1 MEWLFLVIAVAAL
14 ALANRSAKRQERK
27 SRDRLRD
34 AIAQDPREF
43 DRLTAALLRDCKRR
57 G

>member
-1 MEWLFLVIAVAAL
+1 MEWLFILIAAAAL
-14 ALANRSAKRQERK
+14 ALASRSAKREERK

-43 DRLTAALLRDCKRR
+43 DRLAAALLRDCKRR

>member
-1 MEWLFLVIAVAAL
+1 MEWLFLVIAAAAL
-14 ALANRSAKRQERK
+14 VLASRSAKREKRK
-27 SRDRLRD
+27 SRDRLCD

-43 DRLTAALLRDCKRR
+43 DRLAAALLRDCKRR